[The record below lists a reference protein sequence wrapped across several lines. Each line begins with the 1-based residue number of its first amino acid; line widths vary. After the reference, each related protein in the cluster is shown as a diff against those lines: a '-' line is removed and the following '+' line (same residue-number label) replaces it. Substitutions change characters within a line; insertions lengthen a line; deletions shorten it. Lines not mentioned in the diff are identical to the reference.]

1 MRLTLLLFTLA
12 AIGQH
17 AAFGQSYDIVIRGGR
32 VMDPES
38 GLDAVRNIG
47 IRGKT
52 IEEVSARP
60 LEGKREIDASG
71 LVVSP
76 GFIDLHQHG
85 QTEEN
90 YRLKAL
96 DGVTTALELE
106 IGVSPARP
114 WYEQRRG
121 KAHINFGASAGHIPA
136 RMIVMKDTGE
146 WLPRDEAINR
156 YATKDERNAIAALIE
171 ADLRDGGLGVG
182 FGFNYTPKALNEEL
196 QQMFDVAAKWKRPAF
211 IHMRYGSMGEPG
223 VLASIHE
230 VIAYCVTTGASAHI
244 VHLGASSTVNFDI
257 AIDAVARA
265 RKRGI
270 DLTVESYPYIAG
282 MTRIETSIFAPGFQE
297 RLGLKYSDMMWVE
310 TGERLTEESF
320 NRYRKTGGLVATFTN
335 TEEMIE
341 RNMAHPLVMV
351 ASDGILENGKGHPR
365 AAGTSARVL
374 GRYVRQ
380 KNALTLMEAIRKLS
394 LMPAQRLE
402 AMSPQ
407 MRVKGRIRKGADADL
422 AVFDAGKVIDK
433 ATFDKPG
440 VASEGFSYVL
450 VQGTPVVDG
459 GAIVEDVHPG
469 QGIVGVPDVR
479 N

>member
-1 MRLTLLLFTLA
+1 MRLTIALLA
-12 AIGQH
+12 VA
-17 AAFGQSYDIVIRGGR
+17 AAFGQDFDIVIRGGR

-38 GLDAVRNIG
+38 GLDAVRDVG
-47 IRGKT
+47 IRGKK
-52 IEEVSARP
+52 IAAISARQ
-60 LEGKREIDASG
+60 LKGKRVIDATG
-71 LVVSP
+71 MVVAP

-85 QTEEN
+85 QTDEN

-106 IGVSPARP
+106 IGVSPAKP
-114 WYEQRRG
+114 WYAQRAG
-121 KAHINFGASAGHIPA
+121 KARIHYGASAGHIPA

-146 WLPRDEAINR
+146 WLPRDEAIQR
-156 YATKDERNAIAALIE
+156 YATKEERNAIAGLIE
-171 ADLRDGGLGVG
+171 TDLRDGAALGIG

-196 QQMFDVAAKWKRPAF
+196 QQMFDIAAKWKRPAF

-230 VIAYCVTTGASAHI
+230 VVAYCALTGASAHI
-244 VHLGASSTVNFDI
+244 VHLGASSTSNFDI
-257 AIDAVARA
+257 AIDAIERA
-265 RKRGI
+265 RKHGLDI
-270 DLTVESYPYIAG
+270 TAESYPYIAG

-297 RLGLKYSDMMWVE
+297 RLGLKYQDMMWVD

-335 TEEMIE
+335 TEEMIQ

-374 GRYVRQ
+374 GRYVREQ
-380 KNALTLMEAIRKLS
+380 KALPLMTAIAKLS

-402 AMSPQ
+402 SMSPQ
-407 MRVKGRIRKGADADL
+407 MRNKGRIRKGADADI
-422 AVFDAGKVIDK
+422 AVFDAAKVIDK

-450 VQGTPVVDG
+450 VEGTAVVDG
-459 GAIVEDVHPG
+459 GAVVEGAYPG
-469 QGIVGVPDVR
+469 QGIVASGTGASR
-479 N
+479 